1 MLILGFVIAQI
12 IIFTVIVI
20 ILKRLIFK
28 DTTSAINRLNK
39 IDAMNREKERMLAEK
54 LDQTEK
60 FLETRKKELEEEEK
74 RLKQEAQRA
83 ANQLYEDIVKKGKT
97 EAEDIVKKAQESRN
111 RMKAEAVVEAESR
124 VLDFCR
130 DIMNKILSNLVQV
143 EVNEHLIQE
152 FMKELEHADLS
163 RVAKDVTKVDITSGR
178 PVHEAT
184 KKVIKGIL
192 ENKLGRPVEVVFEED
207 AALLGGLI
215 IRFGTLVVDGSLA
228 ERLKET
234 ADKLKEELNWRH

>member
-12 IIFTVIVI
+12 IIFTVIIV

-60 FLETRKKELEEEEK
+60 YLEAKKKELEEEEK

-83 ANQLYEDIVKKGKT
+83 ANQLYEDIVKKAKT

-111 RMKAEAVVEAESR
+111 RIKAEAMIEAESR
-124 VLDFCR
+124 VIDFCKE
-130 DIMNKILSNLVQV
+130 IMNKVLSNLVQI
-143 EVNEHLIQE
+143 EINEQIIQE

-163 RVAKDVTKVDITSGR
+163 RVAKDVAKIDIMSGR
-178 PVHEAT
+178 SVHDDT
-184 KKVIKGIL
+184 KKIIKSIL
-192 ENKLGRPVEVVFEED
+192 ENKLGRPVEVVFNEESS
-207 AALLGGLI
+207 LIGGLI

-228 ERLKET
+228 EKLKET
-234 ADKLKEELNWRH
+234 SEKLKEELNWRH